1 MISGLR
7 CQRCQGLPATR
18 AAIES
23 MLCDLIIILKK
34 EKEFLRLIQQQLL
47 LEAIK

>member
-1 MISGLR
+1 
-7 CQRCQGLPATR
+7 
-18 AAIES
+18 
-23 MLCDLIIILKK
+23 MLCDLIIILKKEK

>member
-18 AAIES
+18 AAMES
-23 MLCDLIIILKK
+23 MLCDLIIVKK
-34 EKEFLRLIQQQLL
+34 EKGFLRLIQQQLL